1 MGSIPISSYG
11 SAPAE
16 YRRCG
21 AEQCAAQAANS
32 GGVDYVG
39 RRRVRAVSR
48 TARAAMTASTIETTH
63 RRGWCPW
70 VAAMRGRPPWRRV
83 ESIYGQG
90 CF

>member
-1 MGSIPISSYG
+1 
-11 SAPAE
+11 
-16 YRRCG
+16 
-21 AEQCAAQAANS
+21 
-32 GGVDYVG
+32 
-39 RRRVRAVSR
+39 
-48 TARAAMTASTIETTH
+48 MTASTIETTH